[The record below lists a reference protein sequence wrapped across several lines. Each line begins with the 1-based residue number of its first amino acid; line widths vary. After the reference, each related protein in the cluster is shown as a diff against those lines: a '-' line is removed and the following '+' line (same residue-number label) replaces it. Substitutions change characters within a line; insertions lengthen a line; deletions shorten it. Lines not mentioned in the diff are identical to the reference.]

1 MLGFDTIFVLIKIT
15 SWLLIVI
22 GFGLVGFGAVNLIK
36 EYRNNDP
43 YYNFMFFMTIMA
55 GIVMFVSGIYL
66 LLPF

>member
-1 MLGFDTIFVLIKIT
+1 MLGFDTIFLLIKIT
-15 SWLLIVI
+15 SWFLIVI
-22 GFGLVGFGAVNLIK
+22 GFGLVGFGAVNLIR

-55 GIVMFVSGIYL
+55 GIVMFVGGIYL